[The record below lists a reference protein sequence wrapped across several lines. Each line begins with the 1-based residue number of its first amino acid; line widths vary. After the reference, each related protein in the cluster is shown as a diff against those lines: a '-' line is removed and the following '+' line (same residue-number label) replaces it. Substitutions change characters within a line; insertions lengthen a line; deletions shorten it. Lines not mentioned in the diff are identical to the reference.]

1 MQHIRS
7 TVLLSY
13 KQMKVT
19 APRTVIQ
26 VQSHSLEPILSLCS
40 AAVKFGP
47 ALKLQFGGFLWPTV
61 RTIWTLIPRNP
72 ETDLRC
78 YAPEVKGT
86 GGC

>member
-1 MQHIRS
+1 M
-7 TVLLSY
+7 LLSYY

-26 VQSHSLEPILSLCS
+26 VQSHCLETILSLCS

-61 RTIWTLIPRNP
+61 RTIWTRNP
-72 ETDLRC
+72 ETDLRR
-78 YAPEVKGT
+78 YAPEVKAK